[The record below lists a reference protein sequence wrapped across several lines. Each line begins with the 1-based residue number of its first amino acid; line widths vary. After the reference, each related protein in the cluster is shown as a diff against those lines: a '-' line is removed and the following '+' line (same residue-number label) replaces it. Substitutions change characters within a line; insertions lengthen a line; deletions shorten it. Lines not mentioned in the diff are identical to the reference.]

1 CGGGDVGGGGVI
13 ATAVSRGDGGDGG
26 EVRRVT
32 GSELVD
38 RGDPEMELVFGIG
51 RKIPSE
57 KISGGGAGRLV
68 VAGGA
73 WSRRWWWGG
82 WGGAG

>member
-1 CGGGDVGGGGVI
+1 MSAFPRCGGGDVGGGGVI

-38 RGDPEMELVFGIG
+38 RGDPEMELVFGVG
-51 RKIPSE
+51 RKIPPE
-57 KISGGGAGRLV
+57 KISGGGATV
-68 VAGGA
+68 VAGDGR
-73 WSRRWWWGG
+73 RRWYG
-82 WGGAG
+82 